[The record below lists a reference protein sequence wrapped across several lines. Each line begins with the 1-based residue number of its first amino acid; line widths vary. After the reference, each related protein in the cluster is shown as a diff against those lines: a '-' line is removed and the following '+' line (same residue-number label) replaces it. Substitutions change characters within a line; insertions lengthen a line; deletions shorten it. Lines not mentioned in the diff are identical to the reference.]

1 MCNNNLK
8 CKYCNSNRVN
18 KMGILLGNQRYYCK
32 DCKKTFRE
40 MKDRRIKY
48 SDEKRIK
55 VMKMYLEGIGIRSI
69 ERLEGISN
77 VLILKWIK
85 NFGKTIKEKII
96 EEANNIPNDIKK
108 GDIEVLEGDE
118 IVTYIKKN
126 SKMEGNRS
134 GYGFLLTE
142 TGIKL
147 LIFK

>member
-1 MCNNNLK
+1 
-8 CKYCNSNRVN
+8 
-18 KMGILLGNQRYYCK
+18 MGILLGNQRYYCK